1 MTSSESHV
9 DVLVDSITTLRS
21 IVDSLGVLPADWL
34 TWFQSSKVVLTGVGK
49 SFDVAQLGASLLRSV
64 GLATQAIHATELQHG
79 GFGVFYPGSS
89 STLVLL
95 SHSGR
100 TREVNDVVEHVQRL
114 RVYGRVI
121 RTVAITMVYQDNPL
135 ALRAQH
141 VMGYSAVRD
150 GSRHGTIPTVSTTA
164 QLAWLNVIACAQAD
178 LLPAEQ
184 LALNHPGGNLATIY
198 ERMPSE

>member
-1 MTSSESHV
+1 MTDCSRTE
-9 DVLVDSITTLRS
+9 VLFDSIHALRS
-21 IVDSLGVLPADWL
+21 IVDAVDSLPTDWL
-34 TWFQSSKVVLTGVGK
+34 TWFHAAPVILTGVGK

-79 GFGVFYPGSS
+79 GFGVFYPGCS

-100 TREVNDVVEHVQRL
+100 TRELLEVVDYVRTL
-114 RVYGRVI
+114 RVNGRVI
-121 RTVAITMVYQDNPL
+121 RTVAITMVYGDNPL
-135 ALRAQH
+135 ALRVQH
-141 VMGYSAVRD
+141 VMGYSAVTD

-178 LLPAEQ
+178 QLGVEQ
-184 LALNHPGGNLATIY
+184 LALSHPAGNLATVY